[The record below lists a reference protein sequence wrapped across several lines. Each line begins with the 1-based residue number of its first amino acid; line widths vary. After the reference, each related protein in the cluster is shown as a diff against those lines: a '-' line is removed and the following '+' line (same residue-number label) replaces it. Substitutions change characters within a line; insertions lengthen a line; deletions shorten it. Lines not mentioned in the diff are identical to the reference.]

1 MLHAFKPAPT
11 PTLTQKKKIPGSHTS
26 QTNTVFDSFCLSPPQ
41 KKKKKESYS
50 SQKNSVWGSSTLR
63 QQKALLFAK

>member
-11 PTLTQKKKIPGSHTS
+11 PTLTQKENSRLTHELDKHRVWFFLFKPTAK
-26 QTNTVFDSFCLSPPQ
+26 